1 MNICPK
7 EAIKMKADKERILYP
22 YIDKKKCIECG
33 LCERSCPILR
43 KNVSYSM
50 NPIVYAVKN
59 KRDSVRK
66 VSASGGVFSAI
77 SDWILKEGGSV
88 YGAIFEENF
97 E

>member
-1 MNICPK
+1 
-7 EAIKMKADKERILYP
+7 
-22 YIDKKKCIECG
+22 
-33 LCERSCPILR
+33 
-43 KNVSYSM
+43 M

-88 YGAIFEENF
+88 YGANF
-97 E
+97 EGKF